1 MSSDF
6 YKNSILPFAGIIIKI
21 CRAYSSSQED
31 YEDYFQEVCLQIW
44 RTRHNFK
51 SNSEWSTWIYRI
63 SLNVC
68 LTLKKKA
75 DKRVDSTATS
85 RIIDQ
90 QEASQST
97 SFRDQ
102 SLNQLYDAI
111 KQLPE
116 VDRAIILLYLEKKSH
131 LEIGEIIGT
140 NANNIGVKINRI
152 KKKLGQI
159 IAKSNG

>member
-1 MSSDF
+1 M
-6 YKNSILPFAGIIIKI
+6 
-21 CRAYSSSQED
+21 
-31 YEDYFQEVCLQIW
+31 
-44 RTRHNFK
+44 
-51 SNSEWSTWIYRI
+51 
-63 SLNVC
+63 
-68 LTLKKKA
+68 
-75 DKRVDSTATS
+75 DSTATS